1 MAKSKA
7 LSKAKTASGYSFDPN
22 DLVIVGVDV
31 EPATE
36 ADQHLVEDDKGRL
49 KVDMAMAKNIAHRG
63 VTVPV
68 IIRIVDDMPCVID
81 GRRRVIHARKANEIR
96 AEQGLEPLP
105 VRCILE
111 RGGANTDAK
120 LTAVSANSFRKNHG
134 PMAQARKAADL
145 INAGVSEDEVA
156 VTFGFSK
163 STLANRLKL
172 LDLPK
177 SVQRHVESGE
187 LSFMSALELH
197 GMEAEEAEAAAEEL
211 VKEGGGKKGQA
222 KRAKSKK
229 GGETEKV
236 ERPSLSLIKKVL
248 STEAISECSEDT
260 IRVLRWVTGDLK
272 TPHTIE
278 GLTDAVK
285 EAQDSGKKKAPP
297 RAGEEA

>member
-7 LSKAKTASGYSFDPN
+7 LRNAKSASGYSFDPI

-31 EPATE
+31 EPANE
-36 ADQHLVEDDKGRL
+36 ADKNLVEDDKGRL
-49 KVDMAMAKNIAHRG
+49 RIDSSMVKNIAHYG
-63 VTVPV
+63 VKVPV
-68 IIRIVDDMPCVID
+68 IIRIVDDMPVVVD
-81 GRRRVIHARKANEIR
+81 GRRRVLHARKANEMR
-96 AEQGLEPLP
+96 AERGEDSLP

-120 LTAVSANSFRKNHG
+120 LTAITTNTFRADHG
-134 PMAQARKAADL
+134 PMAQARKCADL
-145 INAGVSEDEVA
+145 INAGVPEDEVA
-156 VTFGFSK
+156 LSFGFSK
-163 STLANRLKL
+163 STLGNRLKL

-177 SVQRHVESGE
+177 SVQRHVESGS

-197 GMEAEEAEAAAEEL
+197 DLEAEEAEAAAEEL
-211 VKEGGGKKGQA
+211 VAEGGSKKGQA

-229 GGETEKV
+229 NKDGEEKPS
-236 ERPSLSLIKKVL
+236 RPSLTLLKKVL
-248 STEAISECSEDT
+248 NTEAIAECSEET

-272 TPHTIE
+272 TPHTID

-285 EAQDSGKKKAPP
+285 EATAKKKAPP